1 VFHRGNGIAAGVLD
15 AERATAPNSTEEG
28 LFYQRC
34 RWCGTAMFHRLLCP
48 VCAGSD
54 LRTERSSGQGV
65 IRHATTVQRNTPAA
79 RNVSLVELEEG
90 FTVRGRVQGP
100 LIAIHVGGRVQLTT
114 AADPVRREPVFKLRE
129 EPHSG
134 WF

>member
-1 VFHRGNGIAAGVLD
+1 MFHPGSRTTAGVLD
-15 AERATAPNSTEEG
+15 AETATTSKPAEEG
-28 LFYQRC
+28 LRYQRC

-54 LRTERSSGQGV
+54 LRTERSAGLGV
-65 IRHATTVQRNTPAA
+65 IRHATIVQRNTPAA
-79 RNVSLVELEEG
+79 RNVSLVELAEG

-100 LIAIHVGGRVQLTT
+100 LIAIRVGDRVQLTT
-114 AADPVRREPVFKLRE
+114 AADTVRREPVFKLCE
-129 EPHSG
+129 EPYSG